1 MAELL
6 RGRTWVALT
15 GAGLSTDSGIPDYR
29 GPDAPPANPMLYQ
42 DFISSAENRRR
53 YWARSMQ
60 GFRSFG
66 AARPN
71 AGHGALAAL
80 AETTDAELHGII
92 TQNVDGLHNAAGSPD
107 VLELHGAISRVVC
120 LDCREVT
127 SRAELQVRL
136 DELNPEVSGTI
147 PAGVAEL
154 RSGASK
160 LRPDGDAEV
169 EDWHDFVVADC
180 ATCGG
185 VLKPDVVFFGE
196 SAARP
201 VVARAYEMVDASDV
215 LVVAGSSL
223 TVMSGLRFVRHQAK
237 HGRRVVIV
245 NRGATRGDDF
255 AHVRLEA
262 GTSETL
268 IELAHLL
275 GARA

>member
-1 MAELL
+1 
-6 RGRTWVALT
+6 
-15 GAGLSTDSGIPDYR
+15 
-29 GPDAPPANPMLYQ
+29 MLYQ
-42 DFISSAENRRR
+42 EFISSAENRRR

-66 AARPN
+66 MARPN

-80 AETTDAELHGII
+80 ASATDAQLHGII
-92 TQNVDGLHNAAGSPD
+92 TQNVDGLHDAAGSPD

-120 LDCREVT
+120 LDCRELT
-127 SRAELQVRL
+127 SRADLQVRL
-136 DELNPEVSGTI
+136 DELNPEDSGTI

-196 SAARP
+196 SAARS

-237 HGRRVVIV
+237 QGREVVIV

-268 IELAHLL
+268 TELARLL